1 MLWLRLLA
9 SGYTQVSGEISKETR
24 QWCVS
29 SDRNVKLCWQQ
40 KWPLAGLV
48 HRGGSILKQIIH
60 AVNNQGLF
68 TEHLLCTRD
77 SSRCWRCISDQE
89 GVYIL
94 KGPKLPPSAGGA
106 GDTI

>member
-9 SGYTQVSGEISKETR
+9 SRYTQGSGEISKETR

-48 HRGGSILKQIIH
+48 HRGGSILKRIIH

-68 TEHLLCTRD
+68 TEHLLCTRATVPGVGD
-77 SSRCWRCISDQE
+77 AAVIKRESTFSRDPSF
-89 GVYIL
+89 
-94 KGPKLPPSAGGA
+94 LPLLVV
-106 GDTI
+106 